1 MTLRYNVSTSSGTF
15 DTLVATTVTGGTAI
29 FMGNQ
34 VKKVTSLSALLT
46 VLAETNTITIT
57 AKWQVSNDK
66 TTWVDA
72 YTPQNAANV
81 ALGTGTAGAD
91 TAVTRVLTAPE
102 GVYGWQYARIALV
115 NGVVTGAAVDT
126 YSIGYCFRQLSAAGE

>member
-1 MTLRYNVSTSSGTF
+1 MTLRYNVSTSTGTL
-15 DTLVATTVTGGTAI
+15 DTLVAGSVTGGTAI

-34 VKKVTSLSALLT
+34 VKKVTNLVALLT
-46 VLAETNTITIT
+46 VLAETNTLTIT

-66 TTWVDA
+66 TTWVDV

-81 ALGTGTAGAD
+81 VLATGTAGAD
-91 TAVTRVLTAPE
+91 TAVTRALAAPD

-115 NGVVTGAAVDT
+115 NGVATGAAADT
-126 YSIGYCFRQLSAAGE
+126 YSIGYCYRQLSAAGE